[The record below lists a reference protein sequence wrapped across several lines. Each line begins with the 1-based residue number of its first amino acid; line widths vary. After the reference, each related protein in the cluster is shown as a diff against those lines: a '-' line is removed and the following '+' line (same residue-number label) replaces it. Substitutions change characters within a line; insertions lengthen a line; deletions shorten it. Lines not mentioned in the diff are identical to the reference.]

1 MKSCAASTA
10 AAAASACSA
19 FVTAR
24 CKWIPIDCINIAV
37 MITMAA
43 MIGKGVGN
51 TYTYA
56 YETNNITITSESN
69 VVADADGQHQ

>member
-1 MKSCAASTA
+1 
-10 AAAASACSA
+10 
-19 FVTAR
+19 
-24 CKWIPIDCINIAV
+24 